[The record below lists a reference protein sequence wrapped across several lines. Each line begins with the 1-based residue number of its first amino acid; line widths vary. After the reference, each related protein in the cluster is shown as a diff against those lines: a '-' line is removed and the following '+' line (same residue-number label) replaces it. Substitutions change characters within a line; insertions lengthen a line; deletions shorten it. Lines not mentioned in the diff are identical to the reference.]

1 MNGHSVEGTT
11 LELHICMKSL
21 LQIVSILVISLVGLT
36 SHSETL
42 TSLELKG
49 LSFISSDYDKQ
60 QPSNFAFLGATLQSN
75 EKEPELFMVSASG
88 YYAPGNSA
96 LSYLNVR
103 ELYFY
108 LPTDETTKIYFG
120 RKLWNWSSLDSDF
133 NLGFFQPQFRWNPL
147 QPENQGLFGYFWDRK
162 TSDWGLTLFA
172 SYLFLPD
179 QGASY
184 EIKDGQFENTNPWF
198 RPPPQNIKFQGAVL
212 PIDYRI
218 EKPDTAKVIFR
229 PLLAAQFRYGHSK
242 GLYSQFSGAYKP
254 AHQLALGYS
263 GVLVTTR
270 VKIKVVPQVYN
281 EILLASDLGYFTD
294 WGGVQLSVLHTKP
307 ENPTFED
314 SANIPVFEESTTWG
328 PRVTYDWSPFQLSL
342 AFFDTFGGQVS
353 EVGPDTNPDRNS
365 LSQRF
370 LYRQAFQAQVKYSE
384 IFLKKVKIE
393 SQLQYI
399 HSELD
404 QFSQV
409 NLRNKIN
416 LKGPWAF
423 WADVI
428 LIETADEAMQNMN
441 SFRNLDQVWIG
452 ASYDI

>member
-1 MNGHSVEGTT
+1 MRKLSQ
-11 LELHICMKSL
+11 S
-21 LQIVSILVISLVGLT
+21 VSILVISLFGT
-36 SHSETL
+36 ISHAETL
-42 TSLELKG
+42 SSLELKG

-60 QPSNFAFLGATLQSN
+60 LSNNFVFLGATLRSN
-75 EKEPELFMVSASG
+75 EQEPELFMADASG

-103 ELYFY
+103 QLYFY
-108 LPTDETTKIYFG
+108 ISPDESSKIYFG
-120 RKLWNWSSLDSDF
+120 RKLWNWSALDSDF
-133 NLGFFQPQFRWNPL
+133 NLGFFQPQVRWNPL

-162 TSDWGLTLFA
+162 TPDWGLTLFA

-184 EIKDGQFENTNPWF
+184 EIKDGKFENTNPWF
-198 RPPPQNIKFQGAVL
+198 RPPPQNIKFQGTML
-212 PIDYRI
+212 PIDYSVQR
-218 EKPDTAKVIFR
+218 PDTAKVIFR
-229 PLLAAQFRYGHSK
+229 PLLAAQFRHGQSK

-263 GVLVTTR
+263 GVLVTNR

-281 EILLASDLGYFTD
+281 EILIASDFGYRTE

-307 ENPTFED
+307 QNPTFED
-314 SANIPVFEESTTWG
+314 STNTPVFEDSTTWG
-328 PRVTYDWSPFQLSL
+328 PRLNYEWKPFQLSL
-342 AFFDTFGGQVS
+342 SFFDTYGGKVS
-353 EVGPDTNPDRNS
+353 EIGPDTNPDRSS

-370 LYRQAFQAQVKYSE
+370 LYRQAFQAQAKYSE
-384 IFLKKVKIE
+384 IFLKKMKLE
-393 SQLQYI
+393 TQLQYI

-409 NLRNKIN
+409 NLRNRLN

-428 LIETADEAMQNMN
+428 LIETADEAILNMN